1 MKKMFDEEIKCEMR
15 MLNRMGF
22 DNLYN
27 ETFEK
32 EYGEYVVTIYF
43 MNEEDVDEL
52 EMSGTA
58 YCYEPNVYYL
68 FKKDEMDKEICSRE
82 TLEEILDEMK
92 RIR

>member
-1 MKKMFDEEIKCEMR
+1 MRKMFDEEIKCEMR

-43 MNEEDVDEL
+43 MKEEDIDEL
-52 EMSGTA
+52 EMRNEV

-82 TLEEILDEMK
+82 TLGEILDE
-92 RIR
+92 IR